1 MSTDIDLKLPG
12 VAPAITQEKFKF
24 PGWLN
29 GVGKFV
35 LSVLAAMLV
44 FAVLL
49 LVIGKNP
56 ILVYAQIF
64 EGTLGSTY
72 GWSEI
77 IVKMI
82 PFILCAL
89 AVSIPARLG
98 LINVGGEGQIYMGAI
113 FAGFAALQIGDAL
126 PTIVLIPVLCVIGM
140 IGGAL
145 WGGLCG
151 LLRAYAGLNE
161 TISSLLLTYIASL
174 TMDFLV
180 SGPLKD
186 RSTAALGQSYSKL
199 FPDSAQ
205 LPTFFDTRINLG
217 IIFALIA
224 VGFYFWLFNYT
235 RWGYKMRV
243 VGGNPEAA
251 KRSGIRVRQYI
262 VLAMMLG
269 GAFAG
274 LTGMIEVIAIQG
286 RLRGGISNGY
296 GYVGFL
302 VAWLAAQ
309 KPGLIVFMAALL
321 GLISFGGDTI
331 QIVSSLPSS
340 TVNILMALILFFV
353 LRNQGLS
360 TMKAQR

>member
-1 MSTDIDLKLPG
+1 
-12 VAPAITQEKFKF
+12 
-24 PGWLN
+24 
-29 GVGKFV
+29 
-35 LSVLAAMLV
+35 
-44 FAVLL
+44 VLL
-49 LVIGKNP
+49 IIGKNP
-56 ILVYAQIF
+56 LLVYAQIF

-77 IVKMI
+77 VVKMI

-126 PTIVLIPVLCVIGM
+126 PTVVLIPVLCVIGM
-140 IGGAL
+140 LGGAV

-217 IIFALIA
+217 ILFALIA
-224 VGFYFWLFNYT
+224 VGFYF
-235 RWGYKMRV
+235 
-243 VGGNPEAA
+243 
-251 KRSGIRVRQYI
+251 
-262 VLAMMLG
+262 
-269 GAFAG
+269 
-274 LTGMIEVIAIQG
+274 
-286 RLRGGISNGY
+286 
-296 GYVGFL
+296 
-302 VAWLAAQ
+302 
-309 KPGLIVFMAALL
+309 
-321 GLISFGGDTI
+321 
-331 QIVSSLPSS
+331 
-340 TVNILMALILFFV
+340 
-353 LRNQGLS
+353 
-360 TMKAQR
+360 